1 MAYRIKTDDVNEPE
15 PLIAKFCG
23 NGSAPVLVLEDVKP
37 EPSYVDCLPDI
48 VSIGFLD
55 ARSPSNLASEL
66 ERRLPFT
73 LITSHDGC
81 NEDGA
86 RGIRE

>member
-1 MAYRIKTDDVNEPE
+1 METDDLDEPE
-15 PLIAKFCG
+15 PLVAKFRG
-23 NGSAPVLVLEDVKP
+23 NGSAPVLVLEDIKP

-55 ARSPSNLASEL
+55 PRSPSKLVADL
-66 ERRLPFT
+66 QMRLPFT

-81 NEDGA
+81 NEDGV